1 MGPLY
6 IAFNELLD
14 LISSNLKVVV
24 FGRASGM
31 GDAITILPAITAK
44 RKELGQDVIF
54 VMLASSYLATVFE
67 HNDCLNFIVSYSRE
81 QIDSFCN
88 VRHINYIK
96 QTNAILHDF
105 EHECPCGV
113 HEESTVIAKRRSR
126 VEIFAEYCGVEF
138 DINNYN
144 FKLHDNDLD
153 SPKRLN
159 LPDRYIAVGV
169 RSSGLW
175 KDYRY
180 MKWLITYFVRL
191 GKKYDFQ
198 VVTLDQDIKFGVKGA
213 LGLTGEILSDV
224 YGVLAGSLAT
234 VSMCSGYAHV
244 AGALEVPIFGLYGPT
259 PPNLFLR
266 YKKVSWLPKFKR
278 CKRQYCWYTPCK
290 VKPCLSIHPK
300 KVITHFKQTLQRF
313 NII

>member
-1 MGPLY
+1 MPLY
-6 IAFNELLD
+6 ITFNELQD
-14 LISSNLKVVV
+14 LVNSNLKVVV

-31 GDAITILPAITAK
+31 GDAITILPAITAL
-44 RKELGQDVIF
+44 RKKLGQDIIF

-67 HNDCLNFIVSYSRE
+67 HNDCLDFIVSYSRE

-96 QTNAILHDF
+96 QIYVPVHDF

-113 HEESTVIAKRRSR
+113 HEVSTAISKRRSR
-126 VEIFAEYCGVEF
+126 VEIFAEHCGVEF

-144 FKLHDNDLD
+144 FKLHADDLD
-153 SPKRLN
+153 SPQRLN

-180 MKWLITYFVRL
+180 MKWLTTYFVKL

-198 VVTLDQDIKFGVKGA
+198 VVTLDQDIKFCVKGVI
-213 LGLTGEILSDV
+213 GLAGETLSDV

-244 AGALEVPIFGLYGPT
+244 AGALEVPVFGLYGPT

-266 YKKVSWLPKFKR
+266 YKKASWLPKFKR

-300 KVITHFKQTLQRF
+300 KVLNLFENAMKGFDVI
-313 NII
+313 